1 MQNYK
6 DSNNKLHALD
16 LDKFEYLLPQGCV
29 KITQA
34 EADILQQAP
43 ALTVEQSRA
52 LLRPLSPAQ
61 VRLVLDQFGLLTQ
74 VESAVALGNKKLK
87 VEWEFRTEF
96 ARNNA
101 VLISMASALGITD
114 AQLDQM
120 FSIGIN
126 L

>member
-6 DSNNKLHALD
+6 DLNNKIHAID
-16 LDKFEYLLPQGCV
+16 ADKFEYLLPQGCV

-101 VLISMASALGITD
+101 VLMSMASALGITD

-120 FSIGIN
+120 FSIGIT